1 MSDESDIFQTPGQF
15 QRETIPPASVNE
27 LLRAMVNEQRETN
40 KRLAKIEV
48 ELLGREGDRSTGL
61 IFRLADLER
70 KAGQATWVLGTIA
83 IAVIGLIVSK
93 LWTVMTG
100 QPGAP

>member
-1 MSDESDIFQTPGQF
+1 MSDESEIFQTPGQF
-15 QRETIPPASVNE
+15 QRETLQPASANE

-40 KRLAKIEV
+40 GRLAKIEV
-48 ELLGREGDRSTGL
+48 ELLGKEGDHSVGL

-93 LWTVMTG
+93 LWTVVTG
-100 QPGAP
+100 QDPAP

>member
-1 MSDESDIFQTPGQF
+1 MSDESEIFQTPGQF
-15 QRETIPPASVNE
+15 QRETLQPASANE
-27 LLRAMVNEQRETN
+27 LLRAMVTEQRETN

-61 IFRLADLER
+61 IFRLADLEG